1 MCRMLHANFYLR
13 TPKST
18 KVTPIILRLFS
29 RKARF
34 KYATHVKI
42 HPDFWDKKKQRI
54 KPVAKVENHLELNRF
69 LDILKKVADKTFWEL
84 TNEANGVPPSLP
96 ILKAALDKRLERV
109 EKEPLI
115 SFFDFFQNIINQ
127 SQAGTRL
134 NPQPGKVINP
144 NTIKTYVTALG
155 HLKAFQ
161 KQYTVKITFD
171 NIDLTFYNA
180 YTEYLIKVKKLA
192 SNSVGKD
199 IQILKLI
206 LNEAVDLHLTA
217 NTSFKTK
224 RFLVLREASDSIYLN
239 QVELDELKNHDL
251 SDQPKL
257 ERVRDLFLVGCYT
270 GLRYSDYSI
279 LTPDNISGG
288 YIQISQLKTGAPVTI
303 PVHKSIIGLLEKYNG
318 AFPAPLSNQKT
329 NDYLKDVG
337 KLIPSL
343 KKTFVKSIT
352 KEGANKQ
359 TSFAKWEM
367 LTTHTAR
374 RSFATNEF
382 LAGTPTL
389 TIMAITGHKTEKAFL
404 KYIKLNS
411 ADHAKLLKA
420 HWDERA

>member
-1 MCRMLHANFYLR
+1 M
-13 TPKST
+13 
-18 KVTPIILRLFS
+18 
-29 RKARF
+29 
-34 KYATHVKI
+34 
-42 HPDFWDKKKQRI
+42 
-54 KPVAKVENHLELNRF
+54 
-69 LDILKKVADKTFWEL
+69 
-84 TNEANGVPPSLP
+84 
-96 ILKAALDKRLERV
+96 
-109 EKEPLI
+109 
-115 SFFDFFQNIINQ
+115 
-127 SQAGTRL
+127 
-134 NPQPGKVINP
+134 INP

-161 KQYTVKITFD
+161 KQYAVKITFD
-171 NIDLTFYNA
+171 SIDLTFYNA

-224 RFLVLREASDSIYLN
+224 RFLILREASDSIYLN

-279 LTPDNISGG
+279 LTPENISGG
-288 YIQISQLKTGAPVTI
+288 YIQISQMKTGAPVTI

-318 AFPAPLSNQKT
+318 SFPAPLSNQKT
-329 NDYLKDVG
+329 NDYLKEVG
-337 KLIPSL
+337 KLIPGL
-343 KKTFVKSIT
+343 KKTFIKSIT

-411 ADHAKLLKA
+411 SDHAKLLKE
-420 HWDERA
+420 HWDKR